1 LTVTFLFKGGDKMD
15 KKDIAKI
22 GKYCKDFREN
32 TLKISL
38 TNFCEI
44 NSEKIKNV
52 SAFENGRANNIKYLF
67 LYYRLSIDKQRKIF
81 LEGLFNQL

>member
-1 LTVTFLFKGGDKMD
+1 MD

-22 GKYCKDFREN
+22 CKYCKDFREN
-32 TLKISL
+32 ILKISL

-44 NSEKIKNV
+44 NNENIKNV

-67 LYYRLSIDKQRKIF
+67 LYYRLCNDKQRKLF
-81 LEGLFNQL
+81 YDGLFSQL